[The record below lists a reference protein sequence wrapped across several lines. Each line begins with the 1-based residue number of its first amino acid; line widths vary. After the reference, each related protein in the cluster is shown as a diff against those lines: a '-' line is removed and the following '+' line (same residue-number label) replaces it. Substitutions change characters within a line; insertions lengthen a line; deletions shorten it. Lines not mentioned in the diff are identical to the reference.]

1 MRFYTKEWYEL
12 MQHQDDLCGIQKIPN
27 GNYSQQDIKAFYQ
40 QDLEAEVARERERCD
55 TPPIWGWQ
63 EELLDPERFSP
74 EDFLFA
80 DETGTLFHPQTPEM
94 ARACLEAN
102 FHRALE
108 AFERRPPF
116 DAQETVSC
124 FRACYRA
131 KLRNTWK
138 HFPQW
143 VQESVDKRLLALDRM
158 PAGAYDRLHKEVQAK
173 RQAFEERN
181 AQAEAELSAQDIPPE
196 LREAF
201 CFHDAQVLQLRRRG
215 HRAVLL
221 LCRDGYW
228 DEPYTTITFE
238 GIRRLER
245 EPGLVLRC
253 RPGGDG
259 LLVSNCQYL
268 CDELYRTQESYEV
281 HMLLWTRKAL
291 RYLTVC
297 CENVRIGHSAQPITH
312 RAV

>member
-12 MQHQDDLCGIQKIPN
+12 MQHQDDLSGIQKIPDV
-27 GNYSQQDIKAFYQ
+27 NYSEQDIKAFYQ
-40 QDLEAEVARERERCD
+40 QDLEAEVSQERERYN
-55 TPPIWGWQ
+55 TPPTWDWQ
-63 EELLDPERFSP
+63 EELLGPERFSS
-74 EDFLFA
+74 EDFLFE
-80 DETGTLFHPQTPEM
+80 DETGTLFHPQTPEI
-94 ARACLEAN
+94 ARTCLEAD

-108 AFERRPPF
+108 AFDGRPPF
-116 DAQETVSC
+116 DPQETISC
-124 FRACYRA
+124 FQECYRS
-131 KLRNTWK
+131 KLRYAWK
-138 HFPQW
+138 YFPQW

-158 PAGAYDRLHKEVQAK
+158 PVSAYDRLQKEAEAT
-173 RQAFEERN
+173 RQAFEEQN

-201 CFHDAQVLQLRRRG
+201 CFHDAQVLKLRRRG

-221 LCRDGYW
+221 LCKDGYW

-238 GIRRLER
+238 GVRWLER
-245 EPGLVLRC
+245 EPSLVLRC
-253 RPGGDG
+253 RPDGDK

-268 CDELYRTQESYEV
+268 YDELYRTQEGYEV

-297 CENVRIGHSAQPITH
+297 CENIRIDHSVLPPEL
-312 RAV
+312 